1 MKAQKLDI
9 VEYGDLPLVEISGLG
24 QTRSPDGAE
33 LVLAVA
39 DDSFTIV
46 AVDIDEITD
55 EVMEEY
61 EITEY
66 DVEEVIGEGEP
77 RYGSQWEAAD
87 GDAAGRIFILQ
98 ESPGKVFI
106 LSPDFED
113 LLHSIDLRLDSAAGR
128 DLEWDHDP
136 NAQGE
141 GLVLLANGHL
151 LVAKEKDPCLLMEF
165 GPRGAEARGV
175 SSELTFRTESE
186 WPLPEG
192 ESSVQELLKV
202 WRYTEEAA
210 AYLKDVSDITAG
222 PDGRLYVLSDESRA
236 IIRLQ
241 EQLRP
246 TDDLCDADAVWELP
260 EEIVQP
266 EGLVISDDMIPIV
279 AVDKGQPEDNIFI
292 LEPLEE

>member
-1 MKAQKLDI
+1 MKVKKLEV
-9 VEYGDLPLVEISGLG
+9 VEYGDLPMIEISGLG
-24 QTRSPDGAE
+24 QTRSPEGDE

-46 AVDIDEITD
+46 AVDIDELTD
-55 EVMEEY
+55 DQMEEY
-61 EITEY
+61 AITEY

-98 ESPGKVFI
+98 ESPGKVFV

-113 LLHSIDLRLDSAAGR
+113 LLHSIELSLDSPAGR
-128 DLEWDHDP
+128 DLEWDHEP

-165 GPRGAEARGV
+165 GPPGAEPHGV
-175 SSELTFRTESE
+175 SPDLTFRIEAE

-192 ESSVQELLKV
+192 ESSTQELLKA
-202 WRYTEEAA
+202 WAYTEEAA
-210 AYLKDVSDITAG
+210 AYLKDVSDLTAG
-222 PDGRLYVLSDESRA
+222 PDGRLYVLSDESSA

-241 EQLRP
+241 ERLGP
-246 TDDLCDADAVWELP
+246 DDDLCDADAVWELP

-279 AVDKGQPEDNIFI
+279 AVDKGEPEDNIFI
-292 LEPLEE
+292 LEPLDD